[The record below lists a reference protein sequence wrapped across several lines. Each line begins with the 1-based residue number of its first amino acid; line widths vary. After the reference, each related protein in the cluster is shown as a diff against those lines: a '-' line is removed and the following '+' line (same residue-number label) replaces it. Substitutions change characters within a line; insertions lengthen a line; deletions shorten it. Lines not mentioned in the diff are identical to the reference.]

1 MEAGVQRHLG
11 AIDTADQV
19 HAGALNPVSAQMGR
33 LPDVFKVISVPTTS
47 SSLEHCGA
55 AAVLEGPAASTAAPN
70 LLPAAAPA
78 TSASRERV
86 RWGRVVLVALSGVV
100 SHVFGRAT
108 MGVLVPAMA
117 DGLGLSDTLIGALG
131 SANMGAYFAGVVIVT
146 FTAGRIE
153 PFTLLRAG
161 IVTSTLGLGV
171 IGTATSAAALV
182 IGTALAGLG
191 GGGIWLTAPVI
202 ASEGVPASRRGAALG
217 TLTATMG
224 AALIGVPIATTVLRN
239 LAGDDGIWR
248 PIWLAQAAL
257 SVVLLA
263 ALSVLVRAR
272 RTERVAAIGGFG
284 ALFRIHGW
292 KRAVAA
298 YMGFAYM
305 TSSFANFL
313 GRALEGDHDFSRT
326 AATLVFSWMGAGS
339 IVGALAFGRLSDRI
353 GRPATMATVMA
364 LSAGT
369 GAVLAIP
376 APGALIVVAVV
387 VFGAASF
394 SYPSLTATF
403 VSDHVSD
410 RTFAAVLGSMT
421 MFYGPASV
429 IGPIASGWLADRA
442 GNFNA
447 TYGAISAI
455 ALMSCICMATTRG
468 SHRET
473 PQHAPVA

>member
-1 MEAGVQRHLG
+1 
-11 AIDTADQV
+11 
-19 HAGALNPVSAQMGR
+19 MGR
-33 LPDVFKVISVPTTS
+33 LPDVFTVVAG
-47 SSLEHCGA
+47 H
-55 AAVLEGPAASTAAPN
+55 AASGPPAQSDATAAPRGAAMAARQS
-70 LLPAAAPA
+70 AAAPPDGA
-78 TSASRERV
+78 APNEVGSIRRERV

-108 MGVLVPAMA
+108 VGVLVPAMA
-117 DGLGLSDTLIGALG
+117 DDLDLSDTLIGALG
-131 SANMGAYFAGVVIVT
+131 SANMGAYFTGVIIVT

-161 IVTSTLGLGV
+161 IVTSTVGLAV
-171 IGTATSAAALV
+171 IGTASGPAAVV

-224 AALIGVPIATTVLRN
+224 AALIGVPIATAALRSI
-239 LAGDDGIWR
+239 AADDAIWR
-248 PIWLAQAAL
+248 PVWVAQAAL

-263 ALSVLVRAR
+263 ALSVFVRAR
-272 RTERVAAIGGFG
+272 RTERVAGAGGFG
-284 ALFRIHGW
+284 RLFRIHGW

-298 YMGFAYM
+298 YMAFAYM

-313 GRALEGDHDFSRT
+313 GRALEGDHEFSRT
-326 AATLVFSWMGAGS
+326 AATLMFSWMGAGS

-353 GRPATMATVMA
+353 GRPLTMATVMA
-364 LSAGT
+364 LSS
-369 GAVLAIP
+369 GAAVVLATR
-376 APGALIVVAVV
+376 APGAAIIVAVV

-394 SYPSLTATF
+394 SFPSLTATF

-429 IGPIASGWLADRA
+429 IGPAASGWLADRT
-442 GNFNA
+442 GSFSA
-447 TYGAISAI
+447 TYTVI
-455 ALMSCICMATTRG
+455 AVLALTACICMATMRRRDG
-468 SHRET
+468 VA
-473 PQHAPVA
+473 PQPAPLS

>member
-1 MEAGVQRHLG
+1 
-11 AIDTADQV
+11 
-19 HAGALNPVSAQMGR
+19 MGR
-33 LPDVFKVISVPTTS
+33 LPDVFGVAPSRIAASPSGSGDSAVPPPAP
-47 SSLEHCGA
+47 A
-55 AAVLEGPAASTAAPN
+55 AAVADST
-70 LLPAAAPA
+70 
-78 TSASRERV
+78 SREKV

-108 MGVLVPAMA
+108 VGLLVPAMA
-117 DGLGLSDTLIGALG
+117 DDLELNDTLIGALG
-131 SANMGAYFAGVVIVT
+131 SANMGAYFTSVIIVT

-153 PFTLLRAG
+153 PFTLLRVG
-161 IVTSTLGLGV
+161 IITSTVGLGV
-171 IGTATSAAALV
+171 IGTASSPAAVV

-224 AALIGVPIATTVLRN
+224 AALIGVPFATTALRN
-239 LAGDDGIWR
+239 MAGDDGIWR
-248 PIWLAQAAL
+248 PIWMAQAVL

-263 ALSVLVRAR
+263 ALSAFVRAR
-272 RTERVAAIGGFG
+272 RTERVAGAGGFG

-292 KRAVAA
+292 KRAVVA
-298 YMGFAYM
+298 YMAFAYM
-305 TSSFANFL
+305 TSSFANFM

-326 AATLVFSWMGAGS
+326 AATLMYSWMGAGS

-364 LSAGT
+364 LSAGAAAALT
-369 GAVLAIP
+369 TR
-376 APGALIVVAVV
+376 APGAVIIVAVV

-394 SYPSLTATF
+394 SFPSLTATF

-421 MFYGPASV
+421 MFYGPAAV
-429 IGPIASGWLADRA
+429 IGPAASGWLADRT
-442 GNFNA
+442 GSFNV
-447 TYGAISAI
+447 TYTVI
-455 ALMSCICMATTRG
+455 AALALTACICMSTMRRSDGVA
-468 SHRET
+468 
-473 PQHAPVA
+473 PQAAPLN

>member
-1 MEAGVQRHLG
+1 
-11 AIDTADQV
+11 
-19 HAGALNPVSAQMGR
+19 MGR
-33 LPDVFKVISVPTTS
+33 LPDVYRVIPDPATS
-47 SSLEHCGA
+47 SSGGHSGA
-55 AAVLEGPAASTAAPN
+55 AAALGGPATGAATPN
-70 LLPAAAPA
+70 KQPAAAPA
-78 TSASRERV
+78 SGASHERV

-108 MGVLVPAMA
+108 VGVLVPAMA
-117 DGLGLSDTLIGALG
+117 DDLGLSDTLIGALG

-153 PFTLLRAG
+153 PFILLRAG
-161 IVTSTLGLGV
+161 IVTSTVGLAV
-171 IGTATSAAALV
+171 IGTASSPAAVV

-224 AALIGVPIATTVLRN
+224 AALIGVPFATTALRSM
-239 LAGDDGIWR
+239 AGDDGIWR
-248 PIWLAQAAL
+248 PIWLAQAVL

-263 ALSVLVRAR
+263 ALSVFVRAR
-272 RTERVAAIGGFG
+272 RTERVAAGGGFG
-284 ALFRIHGW
+284 ALRRIHGW
-292 KRAVAA
+292 KRAVVA
-298 YMGFAYM
+298 YMAFAYM

-364 LSAGT
+364 LSAGA
-369 GAVLAIP
+369 GAVLATR
-376 APGALIVVAVV
+376 APGAVIILAVV
-387 VFGAASF
+387 VFGGASF

-403 VSDHVSD
+403 VSDHASD
-410 RTFAAVLGSMT
+410 RTFAAVLGTMT

-429 IGPIASGWLADRA
+429 LGPATSGWLADRT
-442 GNFNA
+442 GSFSA
-447 TYGAISAI
+447 TYWAI
-455 ALMSCICMATTRG
+455 AAVALTSCICVATMRG
-468 SHRET
+468 PRREA
-473 PQHAPVA
+473 PRRAPVA

>member
-1 MEAGVQRHLG
+1 
-11 AIDTADQV
+11 
-19 HAGALNPVSAQMGR
+19 MGR
-33 LPDVFKVISVPTTS
+33 LPDVFKVAS
-47 SSLEHCGA
+47 
-55 AAVLEGPAASTAAPN
+55 GPAG
-70 LLPAAAPA
+70 
-78 TSASRERV
+78 SAVRERV

-108 MGVLVPAMA
+108 VGVLVPAMA
-117 DGLGLSDTLIGALG
+117 DDLNLSDTLIGALG
-131 SANMGAYFAGVVIVT
+131 SANMGAYFTGVIIVT

-153 PFTLLRAG
+153 PFTLLRVG
-161 IVTSTLGLGV
+161 IVASTVGLAV
-171 IGTATSAAALV
+171 IGTASSPAAIV

-224 AALIGVPIATTVLRN
+224 AALIGVPIATAALRRI
-239 LAGDDGIWR
+239 AADDALWR
-248 PIWLAQAAL
+248 PVWLAQAVL

-263 ALSVLVRAR
+263 ALSAFVRAR
-272 RTERVAAIGGFG
+272 RTERVAAAGGFG

-298 YMGFAYM
+298 YMAFAYM

-364 LSAGT
+364 LSAG
-369 GAVLAIP
+369 AAVVLATR
-376 APGALIVVAVV
+376 APSTVIVVAVV

-394 SYPSLTATF
+394 SFPSLTATF

-421 MFYGPASV
+421 MFYGPASI
-429 IGPIASGWLADRA
+429 IGPFASGWLADRT
-442 GNFNA
+442 GSFGA
-447 TYGAISAI
+447 TYWVI
-455 ALMSCICMATTRG
+455 AAVALTSCVCMATMRRRHVTA
-468 SHRET
+468 EM
-473 PQHAPVA
+473 

>member
-1 MEAGVQRHLG
+1 
-11 AIDTADQV
+11 
-19 HAGALNPVSAQMGR
+19 MGR
-33 LPDVFKVISVPTTS
+33 LPDVFTVISGQTAS
-47 SSLEHCGA
+47 SPAGPGNAAATQRVAAPLDGA
-55 AAVLEGPAASTAAPN
+55 APSDLGSAA
-70 LLPAAAPA
+70 
-78 TSASRERV
+78 RERV

-108 MGVLVPAMA
+108 VGVLVPAMA
-117 DGLGLSDTLIGALG
+117 DDLKLSDTLIGALG
-131 SANMGAYFAGVVIVT
+131 SANMGAYFTGVIIVT

-153 PFTLLRAG
+153 PFVLLRAG
-161 IVTSTLGLGV
+161 IVTSTVGLAV
-171 IGTATSAAALV
+171 IGTASSPAAVV

-224 AALIGVPIATTVLRN
+224 AALIGVPFATTALRN
-239 LAGDDGIWR
+239 VAGDDGIWR
-248 PIWLAQAAL
+248 PVWLAQAAL

-263 ALSVLVRAR
+263 ALSAFVRAR
-272 RTERVAAIGGFG
+272 RTERVASAGGFG
-284 ALFRIHGW
+284 ELFRIYGW
-292 KRAVAA
+292 KRAVVA
-298 YMGFAYM
+298 YMAFAYM

-313 GRALEGDHDFSRT
+313 GRALEGDHEFSRT

-339 IVGALAFGRLSDRI
+339 IVGALAFGQISDRI

-364 LSAGT
+364 LSAGAA
-369 GAVLAIP
+369 AVLATR
-376 APGALIVVAVV
+376 APGAVIVVAVV

-394 SYPSLTATF
+394 SFPSLTATF

-429 IGPIASGWLADRA
+429 VGPLASGWLADRT
-442 GNFNA
+442 GSFNA
-447 TYGAISAI
+447 TYWAI
-455 ALMSCICMATTRG
+455 AVIALTSCICMATMRRG
-468 SHRET
+468 NGVA
-473 PQHAPVA
+473 PQSAPLS

>member
-1 MEAGVQRHLG
+1 
-11 AIDTADQV
+11 
-19 HAGALNPVSAQMGR
+19 MGR
-33 LPDVFKVISVPTTS
+33 LPDVFQVIPG
-47 SSLEHCGA
+47 L
-55 AAVLEGPAASTAAPN
+55 AASSPPAPSVATAAPRSAATAERQS
-70 LLPAAAPA
+70 AAAPTGGA
-78 TSASRERV
+78 APRDVEGTSRERERV

-108 MGVLVPAMA
+108 VGVLVPAMA
-117 DGLGLSDTLIGALG
+117 DDLDLSDTLIGALG
-131 SANMGAYFAGVVIVT
+131 SANMGAYFAGVIIVT

-161 IVTSTLGLGV
+161 IVISTVGLAV
-171 IGTATSAAALV
+171 IGTASSPAAVV

-224 AALIGVPIATTVLRN
+224 AALIGVPIATAALRSIAADN
-239 LAGDDGIWR
+239 TIWR
-248 PIWLAQAAL
+248 PVWVAQAAL

-263 ALSVLVRAR
+263 ALSVFVRAR
-272 RTERVAAIGGFG
+272 RTERVAGAGGFG
-284 ALFRIHGW
+284 ALLRIHGW

-298 YMGFAYM
+298 YMAFAYM

-313 GRALEGDHDFSRT
+313 GRALEGDHEFSRT
-326 AATLVFSWMGAGS
+326 AATLMFSWMGAGS

-353 GRPATMATVMA
+353 GRPLTMATVMA
-364 LSAGT
+364 LSS
-369 GAVLAIP
+369 GAAVVLATR
-376 APGALIVVAVV
+376 APGAAIIVAVV
-387 VFGAASF
+387 VFGTASF
-394 SYPSLTATF
+394 SFPSLTATF

-429 IGPIASGWLADRA
+429 IGPAASGWLADRT
-442 GNFNA
+442 GSFSA
-447 TYGAISAI
+447 TYTVI
-455 ALMSCICMATTRG
+455 AALALTACICMATMR
-468 SHRET
+468 RRDDVA
-473 PQHAPVA
+473 PQSAPLS

>member
-1 MEAGVQRHLG
+1 
-11 AIDTADQV
+11 
-19 HAGALNPVSAQMGR
+19 MGR
-33 LPDVFKVISVPTTS
+33 LPDVFRVIGVRDADSDV
-47 SSLEHCGA
+47 
-55 AAVLEGPAASTAAPN
+55 
-70 LLPAAAPA
+70 
-78 TSASRERV
+78 RERV

-117 DGLGLSDTLIGALG
+117 DDLDLSDTLIGALS
-131 SANMGAYFAGVVIVT
+131 SANMGAYFAGVIIVT

-161 IVTSTLGLGV
+161 IVTSTVGLAV
-171 IGTATSAAALV
+171 IGTASSPAAVV

-202 ASEGVPASRRGAALG
+202 ASDGVPASRRGAALG

-224 AALIGVPIATTVLRN
+224 AALIGVPIATAVMRRI
-239 LAGDDGIWR
+239 AADDAIWR
-248 PIWLAQAAL
+248 TVWLAQAAL
-257 SVVLLA
+257 SVLLLA
-263 ALSVLVRAR
+263 ALTVFVRAR
-272 RTERVAAIGGFG
+272 RTERAAAAGGFG

-298 YMGFAYM
+298 YMAFAYM
-305 TSSFANFL
+305 TSSFAIFL
-313 GRALEGDHDFSRT
+313 GRALEGDHHFSRT

-369 GAVLAIP
+369 AAVLATR
-376 APGALIVVAVV
+376 APGAVIVVAVV

-429 IGPIASGWLADRA
+429 IGPAASGWLADRT
-442 GNFNA
+442 GSFST
-447 TYGAISAI
+447 TYWVIAVI
-455 ALMSCICMATTRG
+455 ALTSCVCMATMRRRNVM
-468 SHRET
+468 SE
-473 PQHAPVA
+473 V

>member
-1 MEAGVQRHLG
+1 
-11 AIDTADQV
+11 
-19 HAGALNPVSAQMGR
+19 MGR
-33 LPDVFKVISVPTTS
+33 LPDVFKVTS
-47 SSLEHCGA
+47 GQAASS
-55 AAVLEGPAASTAAPN
+55 AAVPSEVGRTR
-70 LLPAAAPA
+70 
-78 TSASRERV
+78 RERV

-108 MGVLVPAMA
+108 VGVLVPAMA
-117 DGLGLSDTLIGALG
+117 DDLDLSDTLIGALG
-131 SANMGAYFAGVVIVT
+131 SANMGAYFTGVIIVT

-161 IVTSTLGLGV
+161 IVTSTVGLAV
-171 IGTATSAAALV
+171 IGTASGPAAVV

-224 AALIGVPIATTVLRN
+224 AALIGVPIATAALRSI
-239 LAGDDGIWR
+239 AADDALWR
-248 PIWLAQAAL
+248 PVWVAQAAL

-263 ALSVLVRAR
+263 ALSVFVRAR
-272 RTERVAAIGGFG
+272 RTERVAGAGGFG
-284 ALFRIHGW
+284 TLFRIHGW

-298 YMGFAYM
+298 YMAFAYM

-313 GRALEGDHDFSRT
+313 GRALEGDHEFSRT
-326 AATLVFSWMGAGS
+326 AATLMFSWMGAGS

-353 GRPATMATVMA
+353 GRPLTMATVMA
-364 LSAGT
+364 LSAG
-369 GAVLAIP
+369 AAVVLATR
-376 APGALIVVAVV
+376 APGTAIIVAVV
-387 VFGAASF
+387 IFGAASF
-394 SYPSLTATF
+394 SFPSLTATF

-429 IGPIASGWLADRA
+429 IGPAASGWLADRT
-442 GNFNA
+442 GSFSA
-447 TYGAISAI
+447 TYTVI
-455 ALMSCICMATTRG
+455 AALALTACICMATMRRRDG
-468 SHRET
+468 V
-473 PQHAPVA
+473 APEPAPLS

>member
-1 MEAGVQRHLG
+1 
-11 AIDTADQV
+11 
-19 HAGALNPVSAQMGR
+19 MGR
-33 LPDVFKVISVPTTS
+33 LPDVFRVAS
-47 SSLEHCGA
+47 
-55 AAVLEGPAASTAAPN
+55 GPAASEAAAHTTI
-70 LLPAAAPA
+70 AAAPGDLGGA
-78 TSASRERV
+78 VRERV

-117 DGLGLSDTLIGALG
+117 DDLDLSDTLIGALS
-131 SANMGAYFAGVVIVT
+131 SANMGAYFAGVIIVT

-153 PFTLLRAG
+153 PFTLLRVG
-161 IVTSTLGLGV
+161 IVTSTVGLAV
-171 IGTATSAAALV
+171 IGTASSPAAVV

-202 ASEGVPASRRGAALG
+202 ASDGVPASRRGAALG

-224 AALIGVPIATTVLRN
+224 AALIGVPIATAVMRR
-239 LAGDDGIWR
+239 LAADDAIWR
-248 PIWLAQAAL
+248 TVWLAQAAL

-263 ALSVLVRAR
+263 ALTAFVRAR
-272 RTERVAAIGGFG
+272 RTERAAAAGGFG

-298 YMGFAYM
+298 YMAFAYM
-305 TSSFANFL
+305 TSSFAIFL

-326 AATLVFSWMGAGS
+326 AATLVFAWMGAGS
-339 IVGALAFGRLSDRI
+339 IVGALAFGRISDRI

-369 GAVLAIP
+369 AAVLATRAP
-376 APGALIVVAVV
+376 AAVIVVAVV

-429 IGPIASGWLADRA
+429 VGPAASGWLADRT
-442 GNFNA
+442 GSFST
-447 TYGAISAI
+447 TYWVI
-455 ALMSCICMATTRG
+455 AAVALTSCVCMATMRPRHVTA
-468 SHRET
+468 EM
-473 PQHAPVA
+473 

>member
-1 MEAGVQRHLG
+1 M
-11 AIDTADQV
+11 
-19 HAGALNPVSAQMGR
+19 
-33 LPDVFKVISVPTTS
+33 
-47 SSLEHCGA
+47 
-55 AAVLEGPAASTAAPN
+55 
-70 LLPAAAPA
+70 
-78 TSASRERV
+78 
-86 RWGRVVLVALSGVV
+86 RWGRVLLVALSGVV

-108 MGVLVPAMA
+108 VGVLVPAMA
-117 DGLGLSDTLIGALG
+117 EDLEFGDTLIGALG

-161 IVTSTLGLGV
+161 IVTSTVGLAV
-171 IGTATSAAALV
+171 IGTASGPAAVV

-202 ASEGVPASRRGAALG
+202 ASDGVPASRRGAALG

-224 AALIGVPIATTVLRN
+224 AALIGVPLATTALRSI
-239 LAGDDGIWR
+239 AADDAIWR

-257 SVVLLA
+257 SVLLLA

-272 RTERVAAIGGFG
+272 RTERVGAAGGFG
-284 ALFRIHGW
+284 ALRRIHGW

-339 IVGALAFGRLSDRI
+339 IAGALAFGRLSDRMA
-353 GRPATMATVMA
+353 RPATMATVMA
-364 LSAGT
+364 LSAG
-369 GAVLAIP
+369 ASAALATR
-376 APGALIVVAVV
+376 APGALIVAAVV
-387 VFGAASF
+387 LFGGASF
-394 SYPSLTATF
+394 SYPSLIATF

-410 RTFAAVLGSMT
+410 RTFAAVLGTMT

-429 IGPIASGWLADRA
+429 IGPTASGWLADRT
-442 GNFNA
+442 GSFNA
-447 TYGAISAI
+447 TYWAIAAI
-455 ALMSCICMATTRG
+455 ALASCACMATMQRDR
-468 SHRET
+468 REALLPYT
-473 PQHAPVA
+473 PVA

>member
-1 MEAGVQRHLG
+1 
-11 AIDTADQV
+11 
-19 HAGALNPVSAQMGR
+19 MGR
-33 LPDVFKVISVPTTS
+33 LPDVFKVTS
-47 SSLEHCGA
+47 GQ
-55 AAVLEGPAASTAAPN
+55 AASS
-70 LLPAAAPA
+70 AAAPSEVGR
-78 TSASRERV
+78 TRRERV

-108 MGVLVPAMA
+108 VGVLVPAMA
-117 DGLGLSDTLIGALG
+117 DDLDLSDTLIGALG
-131 SANMGAYFAGVVIVT
+131 SANMGAYFTGVIIVT

-161 IVTSTLGLGV
+161 IVTSTVGLAV
-171 IGTATSAAALV
+171 IGTASGPAAVV

-224 AALIGVPIATTVLRN
+224 AALIGVPIATAALRSI
-239 LAGDDGIWR
+239 AADDALWR
-248 PIWLAQAAL
+248 PVWVAQAAL

-263 ALSVLVRAR
+263 ALSVFVRAR
-272 RTERVAAIGGFG
+272 RTERVAGAGGFG

-298 YMGFAYM
+298 YMAFAYM

-313 GRALEGDHDFSRT
+313 GRALEGDHEFSRT
-326 AATLVFSWMGAGS
+326 AATLMFSWMGAGS

-353 GRPATMATVMA
+353 GRPLTMATVMA
-364 LSAGT
+364 LSS
-369 GAVLAIP
+369 GAAVVLTTR
-376 APGALIVVAVV
+376 APGVAIIVAVV

-394 SYPSLTATF
+394 SFPSLTATF

-429 IGPIASGWLADRA
+429 IGPAASGWLADRT
-442 GNFNA
+442 GSFSA
-447 TYGAISAI
+447 TYSVI
-455 ALMSCICMATTRG
+455 AALALTACICMATMRRRDG
-468 SHRET
+468 VA
-473 PQHAPVA
+473 PQSAPLN

>member
-1 MEAGVQRHLG
+1 
-11 AIDTADQV
+11 
-19 HAGALNPVSAQMGR
+19 MGR
-33 LPDVFKVISVPTTS
+33 LPDVFGVAPSRIAASPSGSGDSAVPPS
-47 SSLEHCGA
+47 APA
-55 AAVLEGPAASTAAPN
+55 AAVADST
-70 LLPAAAPA
+70 
-78 TSASRERV
+78 SREKV

-108 MGVLVPAMA
+108 VGLLVPAMA
-117 DGLGLSDTLIGALG
+117 DDLELNDTLIGALG

-161 IVTSTLGLGV
+161 IVTSTLGLAV
-171 IGTATSAAALV
+171 IGTASSPAAVV

-224 AALIGVPIATTVLRN
+224 AALIGVPIATTVWRRLV
-239 LAGDDGIWR
+239 GDDALWR

-257 SVVLLA
+257 SVVLLL
-263 ALSVLVRAR
+263 ALWLLVRAR
-272 RTERVAAIGGFG
+272 RTERVAAIGGLG
-284 ALFRIHGW
+284 ALRQIHGW

-298 YMGFAYM
+298 YVGFAYM

-313 GRALEGDHDFSRT
+313 GRALESDHDFSRT
-326 AATLVFSWMGAGS
+326 AATLAFSVMGAGS

-364 LSAGT
+364 LSAVA
-369 GAVLAIP
+369 GAILAARIP
-376 APGALIVVAVV
+376 SGAIVVIAFLI
-387 VFGAASF
+387 FGGASF
-394 SYPSLTATF
+394 SFPSLTATF

-410 RTFAAVLGSMT
+410 RTFAAVLGTMT
-421 MFYGPASV
+421 MFYGPAAV
-429 IGPIASGWLADRA
+429 IGPAASGWLADRT
-442 GNFNA
+442 GNFSA
-447 TYGAISAI
+447 TYWAIAAI
-455 ALMSCICMATTRG
+455 ALTSGICMATMRRRDG
-468 SHRET
+468 VA
-473 PQHAPVA
+473 PQAAPLN

>member
-1 MEAGVQRHLG
+1 
-11 AIDTADQV
+11 
-19 HAGALNPVSAQMGR
+19 MGR
-33 LPDVFKVISVPTTS
+33 LPDVFEVTA
-47 SSLEHCGA
+47 GQ
-55 AAVLEGPAASTAAPN
+55 AASSTPARSDATAAPRGAATAAQQS
-70 LLPAAAPA
+70 AAAPPDGA
-78 TSASRERV
+78 APSEVRSTPRERV

-108 MGVLVPAMA
+108 VGVLVPAMA
-117 DGLGLSDTLIGALG
+117 DDLDLSDTLIGALG
-131 SANMGAYFAGVVIVT
+131 SANMGAYFTGVIIVT

-153 PFTLLRAG
+153 PFTFLRAG
-161 IVTSTLGLGV
+161 IVTSTVGLAV
-171 IGTATSAAALV
+171 IGTASGPAAVV

-224 AALIGVPIATTVLRN
+224 AALIGVPIATAALRSI
-239 LAGDDGIWR
+239 AGDDTIWR
-248 PIWLAQAAL
+248 PVWVAQAAL
-257 SVVLLA
+257 SLVLLA
-263 ALSVLVRAR
+263 ALSVFVRAR
-272 RTERVAAIGGFG
+272 RTERVAGAGGFG

-298 YMGFAYM
+298 YMAFAYM

-313 GRALEGDHDFSRT
+313 GRALEGDHEFSRT

-353 GRPATMATVMA
+353 GRPATMSTVMA
-364 LSAGT
+364 LSAGAA
-369 GAVLAIP
+369 AVLTTR
-376 APGALIVVAVV
+376 APVAVIVAAVV

-394 SYPSLTATF
+394 SFPSLTATF

-429 IGPIASGWLADRA
+429 IGPAASGWLADRTSS
-442 GNFNA
+442 FST
-447 TYGAISAI
+447 TYSVI
-455 ALMSCICMATTRG
+455 AVLALAACICTATMRRPL
-468 SHRET
+468 RET
-473 PQHAPVA
+473 PQHAPTA